1 MNKKG
6 RLVLFSGP
14 SGVGKD
20 TLLDI
25 LLKNRVITLEEY
37 EKIDRKNKLSFA

>member
-1 MNKKG
+1 MTNQGIKNNPNYLISNG
-6 RLVLFSGP
+6 I
-14 SGVGKD
+14 
-20 TLLDI
+20 LDI

>member
-1 MNKKG
+1 MTHQGIKNNPNYLISKG
-6 RLVLFSGP
+6 I
-14 SGVGKD
+14 
-20 TLLDI
+20 LDI